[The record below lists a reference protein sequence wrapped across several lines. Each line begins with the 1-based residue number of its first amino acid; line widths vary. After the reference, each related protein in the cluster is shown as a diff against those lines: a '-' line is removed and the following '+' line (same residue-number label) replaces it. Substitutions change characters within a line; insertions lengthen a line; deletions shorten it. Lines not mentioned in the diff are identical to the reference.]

1 MKGSLCLFFLR
12 QDYGPLGSVGC
23 SLQRCRKQ
31 KLHRIAFHRGGGG
44 GGGGGSEE
52 VRLKEWNVLIQPATC
67 LVPFFKQTSRHLLE
81 LSIVMFLSN
90 NELTVVKQKKV
101 IYYST
106 KMGRGLCPP
115 QKKGRGPEVPPYP
128 STPRD
133 NETPSFTE
141 SGNAVFVYLF
151 PLLSILI
158 FFSLLSLS
166 LTHLLDWCDYH
177 GYCCCHWHHKS
188 SLALSFSFSSS
199 LS

>member
-12 QDYGPLGSVGC
+12 QHYGPLGSVGC
-23 SLQRCRKQ
+23 SLQRCRQ
-31 KLHRIAFHRGGGG
+31 QAFHRGLGGG
-44 GGGGGSEE
+44 GKE

-67 LVPFFKQTSRHLLE
+67 LVPFFKQTSRRLLE
-81 LSIVMFLSN
+81 LSKVMFLGN

-106 KMGRGLCPP
+106 KMGRG
-115 QKKGRGPEVPPYP
+115 PEVPPPYP
-128 STPRD
+128 STLATMKRLLSL
-133 NETPSFTE
+133 NQETLFPFM
-141 SGNAVFVYLF
+141 F

-188 SLALSFSFSSS
+188 SLALSFSLSSS

>member
-12 QDYGPLGSVGC
+12 QHYGPLGTVGC

-31 KLHRIAFHRGGGG
+31 KLHRLAFHRGGGG
-44 GGGGGSEE
+44 GGGKE

-67 LVPFFKQTSRHLLE
+67 LVPFFKQTSRRLLE

-90 NELTVVKQKKV
+90 NELTV
-101 IYYST
+101 
-106 KMGRGLCPP
+106 GRGLCPP
-115 QKKGRGPEVPPYP
+115 QKKGRGPEVPPLP
-128 STPRD
+128 QHPRD

-141 SGNAVFVYLF
+141 SGNAVFVHLF
-151 PLLSILI
+151 PLPSILI
-158 FFSLLSLS
+158 FFFLLSLS

-188 SLALSFSFSSS
+188 SLVLSFSLSSS